1 MDCVGPKQIFQLDS
15 ETRWA
20 ACGQERLETFIYC
33 AVGLFFSLI
42 FTMVAMLSVALYL
55 ALTETPVSRAKK
67 YIK

>member
-15 ETRWA
+15 ETTR
-20 ACGQERLETFIYC
+20 RLETFIYC

>member
-1 MDCVGPKQIFQLDS
+1 MDCDGPKQIFQLDS
-15 ETRWA
+15 ETTR
-20 ACGQERLETFIYC
+20 RLETFIYC

-42 FTMVAMLSVALYL
+42 FTLMTMLSVALYL

>member
-15 ETRWA
+15 ETTR
-20 ACGQERLETFIYC
+20 RLETFIYG

-42 FTMVAMLSVALYL
+42 FTMMAMLSVALYL